1 MEKRTRL
8 EHTSAG
14 ALGFTPRAGRMEAT
28 PSYEAVASG
37 HARAAPKWG
46 GARHGIHLL
55 RGGWLAPQI
64 IPRIRGARAWSM
76 HGTVKPA
83 KMLDTGKDQ
92 LDDWILGGWL
102 GVQADPWDT
111 TRMPRYA
118 GGRLGAQG
126 DPRDRTGMPRPMV
139 LGPWMQRV
147 DRHGWHLRTCQC
159 QGGVGS
165 QSRPSQDAPCPAWL
179 PQEGALLLISQ
190 ALVAQE
196 GLHAQENSHR
206 PLCPCLHLP
215 PAGYQDSG
223 LSCSRSRKTD
233 PKAALHLLGTS
244 SLRFVCLGV
253 FIPSSILKDVFM

>member
-1 MEKRTRL
+1 MTGSWVDGWVFRRTPGTRPGCL
-8 EHTSAG
+8 DMQVDG
-14 ALGFTPRAGRMEAT
+14 WVLKAT
-28 PSYEAVASG
+28 P
-37 HARAAPKWG
+37 
-46 GARHGIHLL
+46 
-55 RGGWLAPQI
+55 
-64 IPRIRGARAWSM
+64 
-76 HGTVKPA
+76 GT
-83 KMLDTGKDQ
+83 G
-92 LDDWILGGWL
+92 LGCH
-102 GVQADPWDT
+102 
-111 TRMPRYA
+111 
-118 GGRLGAQG
+118 
-126 DPRDRTGMPRPMV
+126 
-139 LGPWMQRV
+139 GPWSWGPGCRGSIDTAGTSGPASVRV
-147 DRHGWHLRTCQC
+147 GW
-159 QGGVGS
+159 GS
-165 QSRPSQDAPCPAWL
+165 QSGPSQDAPCPAWL